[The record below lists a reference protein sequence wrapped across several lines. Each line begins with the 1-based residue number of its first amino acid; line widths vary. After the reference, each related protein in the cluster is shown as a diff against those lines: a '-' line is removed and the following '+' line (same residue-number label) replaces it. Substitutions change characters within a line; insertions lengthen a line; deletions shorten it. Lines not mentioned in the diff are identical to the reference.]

1 MAKSATKAT
10 QEIGRNVK
18 VNVEGDK
25 MTIEV
30 DLSVKAEP
38 SGSGK
43 TLIIATTQGN
53 KRIGDV
59 HVGLN
64 IYKYATK
71 K

>member
-1 MAKSATKAT
+1 MAKAKTA

-25 MTIEV
+25 LTLEV
-30 DLSVKAEP
+30 DLSEKAEP

-43 TLIIATTQGN
+43 TLIIATSQGN

-64 IYKYATK
+64 VYKYATK